1 MIISVFDKYSGF
13 FSMFFFF
20 VNHYIYAIKN
30 NFNFKIYSEKWLFK
44 YKLGWEDYFK
54 NIDICDKP
62 NSQNIIGN
70 FNTTLSYYSIQEYKN
85 VLDNIYKYNKNVI
98 QLINQKKKELNL
110 LEREYSSI
118 FIRRGDKLLSE
129 SDYIHSKEYLKYLLE
144 INPNCNLIFLQ
155 TDDYNCYLELDNYIK
170 SNNLNIKVLTMC
182 EQDCKGMTIFTA
194 HRNSILTQ
202 RNFKRSNNIDYLKK
216 NLSSLSK
223 FKSVDK
229 MNNNEIYNH
238 TMAMI
243 IGIDI
248 VLSSNIVV
256 TDYSSNVARFIKLKH
271 SNNDKVYDV
280 ISKSNNLDYNNM
292 ICRSRGF

>member
-1 MIISVFDKYSGF
+1 MIKSVFDKSSGF
-13 FSMFFFF
+13 FSMLFFF

-44 YKLGWEDYFK
+44 YKLGWEDYFE

-62 NSQNIIGN
+62 EGQVMIGN
-70 FNTTLSYYSIQEYKN
+70 SNTTLSNYSIQEYKN
-85 VLDNIYKYNKNVI
+85 VLDNFYKYNKNTI

-110 LEREYSSI
+110 LEKEYSSI
-118 FIRRGDKLLSE
+118 FIRRGDKLLWE

-182 EQDCKGMTIFTA
+182 NQDCKGMIIFSF
-194 HRNSILTQ
+194 HKNNILKH
-202 RNFKRSNNIDYLKK
+202 NFKRSNNIDYLKK
-216 NLSSLSK
+216 NLNSLSK
-223 FKSVDK
+223 FKSVEK

-238 TMAMI
+238 TMEMI

-271 SNNDKVYDV
+271 KNSDSVYDF
-280 ISKSNNLDYNNM
+280 ISKTNRLDFNK
-292 ICRSRGF
+292 ISCLSCGF